1 MYNFEQI
8 GFIPRSIIRTLKR
21 FLKQISLKTD
31 LFVIYEFRVSRY
43 IAIASLQCFFFL
55 IICPWIFQFFV
66 KFLFLNT
73 FFKYKIIS
81 TDIFMNFHQQER
93 AFSQIQTFS
102 QKIYFETL
110 LESFEMIHKNQR
122 NPPRLRLASD
132 VKRSRDV
139 PEGPREANCPA
150 LVPRSGPQLGK
161 HWGAHRPI
169 NRPTLGSFSAVCGTP
184 AADPGGVPSRT
195 DDGAQLGSS
204 PKAKSSARALR
215 LWRSARV
222 PPGQPLHRR
231 VIKQGAPE
239 SQVYVYPSRKS
250 ALGARPQNLTQLDLQ
265 RHPQL
270 ASPPSKAGPNSIQ
283 RTGLAD
289 GPRTGLGARR
299 RNRPTFLQPFA
310 SSPKAKCHRGTGQ
323 AQWKGRPQ
331 RRPPGGLPP
340 KRQAQ
345 ELPRAVLEVQFPNRG
360 NAFLCPEGPRFIPL
374 PQLHPRGGGNNR
386 PIGKPSV
393 QRFPK
398 GEGQSSGKP
407 SAASPGGRSRPSSR
421 KVADDYWVRFA
432 NGPPEGR
439 NKRISGQRASLP
451 YEKLTKPYFG
461 LLHHLKHRFGPEEA
475 EGQSWHSCF
484 LSRLG
489 KAPSRPIHQKALQS
503 LKYTDNGQKAL
514 RHGENQLI
522 DGQRITEKDRRLA
535 RFLSKSD
542 LSVSLAPKSGTGNN
556 LSSTAAALTPS
567 SFGSPRRLWLANAR
581 PLCLLP
587 EPQAHRGKRLVYLC
601 FGPESR
607 SRSQEVLRT
616 PEALSQEFS
625 LSYQDWANSG
635 VLHGPMTTR
644 PSAQIYQIYFL
655 KCANFYN
662 KQSVTIIT
670 NWILDLV
677 TLLFF
682 LVLLILLTP
691 QILILKTFCIESL
704 LSLSETT
711 KCFFLIFFL
720 DLLVGFHSSKSWEIF
735 LQFFIEHFGFH
746 IHQNF
751 IAFFISTFPVLLD
764 TIFKY
769 WIFRYLNKISPSTVA
784 TYQAMIE

>member
-55 IICPWIFQFFV
+55 IICPWIFQFLV

-73 FFKYKIIS
+73 FLKYKIIS

-122 NPPRLRLASD
+122 NIPRTGLAD
-132 VKRSRDV
+132 R
-139 PEGPREANCPA
+139 G
-150 LVPRSGPQLGK
+150 
-161 HWGAHRPI
+161 
-169 NRPTLGSFSAVCGTP
+169 TLGSPPGRGP
-184 AADPGGVPSRT
+184 A
-195 DDGAQLGSS
+195 
-204 PKAKSSARALR
+204 R
-215 LWRSARV
+215 L
-222 PPGQPLHRR
+222 GQPLALNRR
-231 VIKQGAPE
+231 VLKQGVAE
-239 SQVYVYPSRKS
+239 GQMYKYVCPSREVAS
-250 ALGARPQNLTQLDLQ
+250 SQGARPQILTQLDFP
-265 RHPQL
+265 RSPQL
-270 ASPPSKAGPNSIQ
+270 ASPPSFAGPNSSRSDAKPFLNGRVAFREGGPLCRASAKGGGCPSARLRSRSRDLPNSLKEEEDWLRAQQ
-283 RTGLAD
+283 RRLA
-289 GPRTGLGARR
+289 
-299 RNRPTFLQPFA
+299 
-310 SSPKAKCHRGTGQ
+310 SPKAMQ
-323 AQWKGRPQ
+323 
-331 RRPPGGLPP
+331 
-340 KRQAQ
+340 
-345 ELPRAVLEVQFPNRG
+345 
-360 NAFLCPEGPRFIPL
+360 
-374 PQLHPRGGGNNR
+374 
-386 PIGKPSV
+386 KP
-393 QRFPK
+393 
-398 GEGQSSGKP
+398 
-407 SAASPGGRSRPSSR
+407 
-421 KVADDYWVRFA
+421 
-432 NGPPEGR
+432 
-439 NKRISGQRASLP
+439 ISGQTASHP
-451 YEKLTKPYFG
+451 FEKLTKPNFG
-461 LLHHLKHRFGPEEA
+461 LLHPSKHCFGLNKRR
-475 EGQSWHSCF
+475 SRHSCF
-484 LSRLG
+484 LSRVG
-489 KAPSRPIHQKALQS
+489 KMPSRSINQKALQS
-503 LKYTDNGQKAL
+503 LKYTENRQRAFKY
-514 RHGENQLI
+514 GENKFI
-522 DGQRITEKDRRLA
+522 DGQRITEKDHRQKLA
-535 RFLSKSD
+535 RFPLKAD
-542 LSVSLAPKSGTGNN
+542 LSVSLAVRSGTGNN
-556 LSSTAAALTPS
+556 LLSSTALNPALTPS
-567 SFGSPRRLWLANAR
+567 GFGTPRRPSVHPVALRAL
-581 PLCLLP
+581 
-587 EPQAHRGKRLVYLC
+587 
-601 FGPESR
+601 R
-607 SRSQEVLRT
+607 SPGAST
-616 PEALSQEFS
+616 LSQLS
-625 LSYQDWANSG
+625 LSYRDWANPG
-635 VLHGPMTTR
+635 VLQGPMTPR

-682 LVLLILLTP
+682 FVLLILLTP

>member
-73 FFKYKIIS
+73 FLKYKIIS

-122 NPPRLRLASD
+122 NIPRTGPLPPKEEALASPTGLGPARLGRPLALNRR
-132 VKRSRDV
+132 VLQQGV
-139 PEGPREANCPA
+139 AEG
-150 LVPRSGPQLGK
+150 QMYK
-161 HWGAHRPI
+161 Y
-169 NRPTLGSFSAVCGTP
+169 VC
-184 AADPGGVPSRT
+184 PSREV
-195 DDGAQLGSS
+195 ASS
-204 PKAKSSARALR
+204 
-215 LWRSARV
+215 
-222 PPGQPLHRR
+222 Q
-231 VIKQGAPE
+231 
-239 SQVYVYPSRKS
+239 
-250 ALGARPQNLTQLDLQ
+250 GARPQILTQLDFQ
-265 RHPQL
+265 RSPQL
-270 ASPPSKAGPNSIQ
+270 ASPPSFAGPNSLRSDATPFLNGRVAFREGQ
-283 RTGLAD
+283 KE
-289 GPRTGLGARR
+289 GPLCH
-299 RNRPTFLQPFA
+299 A
-310 SSPKAKCHRGTGQ
+310 S
-323 AQWKGRPQ
+323 AQGGGCPSA
-331 RRPPGGLPP
+331 PGGL
-340 KRQAQ
+340 RSRSRG
-345 ELPRAVLEVQFPNRG
+345 LPNSLKEEEDWLRAKQRRSAV
-360 NAFLCPEGPRFIPL
+360 EGR
-374 PQLHPRGGGNNR
+374 
-386 PIGKPSV
+386 GKPI
-393 QRFPK
+393 
-398 GEGQSSGKP
+398 
-407 SAASPGGRSRPSSR
+407 SAQTASPP
-421 KVADDYWVRFA
+421 F
-432 NGPPEGR
+432 
-439 NKRISGQRASLP
+439 
-451 YEKLTKPYFG
+451 EKFTKPNFG
-461 LLHHLKHRFGPEEA
+461 LLHRSKHCFELNKRR
-475 EGQSWHSCF
+475 SRHSCF
-484 LSRLG
+484 LSTLG
-489 KAPSRPIHQKALQS
+489 KMPSRSINQKALQS
-503 LKYTDNGQKAL
+503 LKYTDNGQRAFK
-514 RHGENQLI
+514 HGENKLI
-522 DGQRITEKDRRLA
+522 DDQRITEKDHRQKLA
-535 RFLSKSD
+535 RFPLKAD
-542 LSVSLAPKSGTGNN
+542 LSVSLAARSGTGNN
-556 LSSTAAALTPS
+556 LLSSTAFSPALTPS
-567 SFGSPRRLWLANAR
+567 GFGTPRRPSVHPVALRA
-581 PLCLLP
+581 
-587 EPQAHRGKRLVYLC
+587 Q
-601 FGPESR
+601 R
-607 SRSQEVLRT
+607 SPGAST
-616 PEALSQEFS
+616 LSQLS
-625 LSYQDWANSG
+625 LSYLDGANPG
-635 VLHGPMTTR
+635 VLQGPMTTR
-644 PSAQIYQIYFL
+644 PSAQIYQNYFL

>member
-73 FFKYKIIS
+73 FLKYKIIS

-122 NPPRLRLASD
+122 NIPRTGLAD
-132 VKRSRDV
+132 R
-139 PEGPREANCPA
+139 G
-150 LVPRSGPQLGK
+150 
-161 HWGAHRPI
+161 
-169 NRPTLGSFSAVCGTP
+169 TLGSPPGLGP
-184 AADPGGVPSRT
+184 A
-195 DDGAQLGSS
+195 
-204 PKAKSSARALR
+204 R
-215 LWRSARV
+215 L
-222 PPGQPLHRR
+222 GQPLALNRR
-231 VIKQGAPE
+231 VLKQGVAE
-239 SQVYVYPSRKS
+239 GQMYKYVCPSREVAS
-250 ALGARPQNLTQLDLQ
+250 SQGARPQILTQLDFQ
-265 RHPQL
+265 RSPQL
-270 ASPPSKAGPNSIQ
+270 ASPPSFAGPNCISRNAPPFLNGRVAFREGQ
-283 RTGLAD
+283 KE
-289 GPRTGLGARR
+289 GPLCRAR
-299 RNRPTFLQPFA
+299 
-310 SSPKAKCHRGTGQ
+310 AKGGGCPS
-323 AQWKGRPQ
+323 A
-331 RRPPGGLPP
+331 PGGLRSRSRGLPNSL
-340 KRQAQ
+340 KEEEDWLRAKQRRIGLAKQA
-345 ELPRAVLEVQFPNRG
+345 
-360 NAFLCPEGPRFIPL
+360 
-374 PQLHPRGGGNNR
+374 
-386 PIGKPSV
+386 GKPI
-393 QRFPK
+393 
-398 GEGQSSGKP
+398 
-407 SAASPGGRSRPSSR
+407 SAQTASPP
-421 KVADDYWVRFA
+421 F
-432 NGPPEGR
+432 
-439 NKRISGQRASLP
+439 
-451 YEKLTKPYFG
+451 EKLTKPNFG
-461 LLHHLKHRFGPEEA
+461 LLHRSKHCFGLNKRR
-475 EGQSWHSCF
+475 SRHSCF

-489 KAPSRPIHQKALQS
+489 KMPSRSINQKALQS
-503 LKYTDNGQKAL
+503 LKYTDGQRAFK
-514 RHGENQLI
+514 HGENKLI
-522 DGQRITEKDRRLA
+522 DGQRITEKDHRQKLA
-535 RFLSKSD
+535 RFPLKAD
-542 LSVSLAPKSGTGNN
+542 LSVSLAARSGTGNN
-556 LSSTAAALTPS
+556 LLSSTAFSPALTPS
-567 SFGSPRRLWLANAR
+567 GFGTPRRPSVHPIA
-581 PLCLLP
+581 
-587 EPQAHRGKRLVYLC
+587 
-601 FGPESR
+601 
-607 SRSQEVLRT
+607 LRAQKSPGAST
-616 PEALSQEFS
+616 LSQLS
-625 LSYQDWANSG
+625 LSYLDWANPG
-635 VLHGPMTTR
+635 VLQGPMTTR

-735 LQFFIEHFGFH
+735 LQFLIEHFGFH